1 MVSPLPERHL
11 TPTRESALP
20 QLPPLTRA
28 RRGRAVVS
36 LVGHPAG
43 RRYSWDLV
51 THLVAR
57 EFRLRY
63 RQALLGWLWAV
74 GTPLARLVILT
85 YVFTQVLPLGIE
97 NYPVFVFTGLMA
109 WQWFSAGVTSASSS
123 AVDRRDLLFRP
134 GLPRT
139 AVPVVSVLTDGLD
152 YLAALPVL
160 FIFLL
165 LGDGVPATAIA
176 LPIILAVQV
185 LLTLGLGFIL
195 CAINV
200 YVRDVHLFVN
210 VATLLGWYLTPVFY
224 RSSDV
229 PERFNFVLQ
238 LNPMAHLLSAYRD
251 VLIEGHLP
259 DLKAFSVLM
268 MVCSAVFIVGLVVY
282 RRTSPYFADEL

>member
-1 MVSPLPERHL
+1 MEKMIDMPDSVQKQGAQPAQPR
-11 TPTRESALP
+11 RR
-20 QLPPLTRA
+20 RA
-28 RRGRAVVS
+28 QVS
-36 LVGHPAG
+36 LVTHPAG

-74 GTPLARLVILT
+74 GSPLTRLVILT

-97 NYPVFVFTGLMA
+97 NYPVFVFTGLIA
-109 WQWFSAGVTSASSS
+109 WQWFSAGVTSATTS

-139 AVPVVSVLTDGLD
+139 TVPVVSVLTDGLD

-165 LGDGVPATAIA
+165 LGDGIPVTAIA
-176 LPIILAVQV
+176 LPAVVAVQV
-185 LLTLGLGFIL
+185 LLTLGLGFIF
-195 CAINV
+195 CTANV

-224 RSSDV
+224 RGSDV
-229 PERFNFVLQ
+229 PESFHFVLQ

-251 VLIEGHLP
+251 VLIGGHLP
-259 DLKAFSVLM
+259 DPGTFLILAA
-268 MVCSAVFIVGLVVY
+268 VCSGIFIAGLAVY
-282 RRTSPYFADEL
+282 RRASPYFVDEL